1 MYQHD
6 SKVKDLTGRTCSIIE
21 NVVSLE
27 QQTQLVGELAVLVL
41 GVDSKGQVDAQGLD
55 TVADTVAGT
64 AAGAGREI
72 MEMLVQEKQKLK
84 KNLQDSSYLG
94 RNV

>member
-55 TVADTVAGT
+55 TVAGT

-72 MEMLVQEKQKLK
+72 MEMLVQEKQKLN

>member
-1 MYQHD
+1 M
-6 SKVKDLTGRTCSIIE
+6 
-21 NVVSLE
+21 
-27 QQTQLVGELAVLVL
+27 
-41 GVDSKGQVDAQGLD
+41 
-55 TVADTVAGT
+55 ADTVAGT

-72 MEMLVQEKQKLK
+72 MEMLVQEKQKLN